1 MTLRPFVLAAL
12 LIAAPT
18 FAQTPSDE
26 SVNKLIQLTES
37 EKVLEINH
45 EVGIQAASEG
55 IWQQALP
62 KPKMGDQTQ
71 RNQIIDIVDEF
82 QENVKKRIFSPS
94 MREAELNVLR
104 RALKQ
109 NYTQEEI
116 DAQLQFYSTPIGRQ
130 IIAKQAVYVEQT
142 ARDLAELTQKRY
154 AAAIE
159 AELPQSMAKFQALN
173 AKKSPKAATKSPK
186 KTSLKNKQ
194 KAK

>member
-12 LIAAPT
+12 LIAVPA

-26 SVNKLIQLTES
+26 SVNKLLQLIEA
-37 EKVLEINH
+37 EKVLDVNH
-45 EVGIQAASEG
+45 EVGIQTASEG
-55 IWQQALP
+55 IWMQHLP
-62 KPKMGDQTQ
+62 HPKMGDQTQ

-173 AKKSPKAATKSPK
+173 AKKSPKVATKSPK
-186 KTSLKNKQ
+186 KTSPKNKQ

>member
-1 MTLRPFVLAAL
+1 MTLRLFVLAAL
-12 LIAAPT
+12 LITTPT

-45 EVGIQAASEG
+45 EVGIQAATEA

-62 KPKMGDQTQ
+62 QPKMGDQTQ

-173 AKKSPKAATKSPK
+173 AKKSPKATTKSPK
-186 KTSLKNKQ
+186 KTSPKNKQ

>member
-12 LIAAPT
+12 LIAVPA

-26 SVNKLIQLTES
+26 SVNKLLQLIEA
-37 EKVLEINH
+37 EKVLDVNH
-45 EVGIQAASEG
+45 EVGIQTASEG
-55 IWQQALP
+55 IWMQHLP
-62 KPKMGDQTQ
+62 HPKMGDQTQ

-82 QENVKKRIFSPS
+82 QENVKKRIFSPN
-94 MREAELNVLR
+94 MREAELNILR

-130 IIAKQAVYVEQT
+130 IIAKQEIYAEQT
-142 ARDLAELTQKRY
+142 TRDLAELTQKRY
-154 AAAIE
+154 NAAIE
-159 AELPQSMAKFQALN
+159 AELPNAMAKFRALN
-173 AKKSPKAATKSPK
+173 AKKSPKTAVKSPK
-186 KTSLKNKQ
+186 KTSPKNKQ